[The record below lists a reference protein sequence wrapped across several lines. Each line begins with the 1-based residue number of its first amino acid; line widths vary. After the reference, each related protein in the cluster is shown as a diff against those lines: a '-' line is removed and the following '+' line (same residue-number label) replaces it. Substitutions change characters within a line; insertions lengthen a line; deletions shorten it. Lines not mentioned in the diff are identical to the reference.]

1 MRTMLLA
8 AASALALG
16 ATVPAFAGDSGDMP
30 ATTRF
35 TMIADA
41 QAHQQ
46 QAQQSY
52 AAAQANT
59 QVNAA
64 QTHNLG
70 TWLFPAAQG
79 NGQN

>member
-16 ATVPAFAGDSGDMP
+16 AAVPAFAGDSGDMP

-46 QAQQSY
+46 PAQQGY
-52 AAAQANT
+52 AAGQAT
-59 QVNAA
+59 RQVNAA

-70 TWLFPAAQG
+70 TWLFAPAQG
-79 NGQN
+79 DGQ

>member
-16 ATVPAFAGDSGDMP
+16 VAAPAFAGDGGDMP

-41 QAHQQ
+41 QAHQLPV
-46 QAQQSY
+46 QQSY
-52 AAAQANT
+52 AAGQAST
-59 QVNAA
+59 QVNVAR
-64 QTHNLG
+64 THSLG
-70 TWLFPAAQG
+70 TWLFAPAQG